1 MEALQLTTM
10 RHPPPTECCILS
22 TLSRLIHAAFSPTLS
37 ASVMSD
43 GTKSARGGVLLQIRP
58 QRTTRVGALTNARLA
73 SEHHA
78 VLQRLR
84 RLQPVGVDVRV
95 VHVQAD
101 EMTQPMWHEQA
112 MQIEGKSAF
121 GAASHEPSRHE
132 VAQQEQR
139 RVTVYFIIF

>member
-1 MEALQLTTM
+1 MLHPKHALAIDTCGFFTNA
-10 RHPPPTECCILS
+10 ECLS
-22 TLSRLIHAAFSPTLS
+22 DERWHKVCKRGAFRYRYGRSE
-37 ASVMSD
+37 
-43 GTKSARGGVLLQIRP
+43 
-58 QRTTRVGALTNARLA
+58 TTRVGALTNARLA

-95 VHVQAD
+95 VNVQAD

-112 MQIEGKSAF
+112 VQIEGKSAF

-132 VAQQEQR
+132 VAQQEHR
-139 RVTVYFIIF
+139 RVAVYFIIF